1 MAFLSNESI
10 HSLRAK
16 IRPASRLRDT
26 RLEMTAVPRSLALPF
41 LFLGLGLGFSGCTTS
56 AVAIDQC
63 REVEA
68 ARCESSVPCGVIE
81 LDDVEECKR
90 FYYDQCLH
98 GIQGPEEPT
107 AQTQTECVELI
118 QNSGKEALAALLAA
132 ELAETEEERNDA
144 LKDQVRACLVVAVP
158 WNAEPCDFIK
168 PEEKGMGG
176 ESQEDK

>member
-1 MAFLSNESI
+1 
-10 HSLRAK
+10 
-16 IRPASRLRDT
+16 
-26 RLEMTAVPRSLALPF
+26 MTAVPRSLALPL
-41 LFLGLGLGFSGCTTS
+41 LFFSLGLGFSGCTTS
-56 AVAIDQC
+56 AVAIEQC

-81 LDDVEECKR
+81 PDEVEACKR

-107 AQTQTECVELI
+107 AENQKHCVELI
-118 QNSGKEALAALLAA
+118 EDSGKAALAALLAA
-132 ELAETEEERNDA
+132 ELAQTEEERNDA
-144 LKDQVRACLVVAVP
+144 LKAQVQACIVVAVP
-158 WNAEPCDFIK
+158 WNAKPCDFIK